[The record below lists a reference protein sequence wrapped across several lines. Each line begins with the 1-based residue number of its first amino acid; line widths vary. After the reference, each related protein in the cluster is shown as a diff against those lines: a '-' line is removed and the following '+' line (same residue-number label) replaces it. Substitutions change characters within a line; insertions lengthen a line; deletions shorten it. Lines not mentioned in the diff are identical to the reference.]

1 MKIAIFGAGALGG
14 YFGGRLQQ
22 AGEEVAFIARGDH
35 LKALQRNGLTIE
47 SAALGDAHIQ
57 PVQVTD
63 NPADIGPVDVILFL
77 VKLYDTEA
85 AARSLTPL
93 LGQDTYVVSFQN
105 GIDGWRLIGDVIGME
120 RVLGGISYIFADV
133 REPGVIRHSSPIA
146 KLIFGEFDGGSS
158 ERSKALERVL
168 VGAGIDASSVDDINV
183 RIWEKFVALSALSA
197 VTTLTRLS
205 IGQVLENE
213 HCRKLFREALAE
225 TAKIGLKKCPGLAAD
240 IADRQM
246 AFAESLPYG
255 MRASML
261 DDLERGKRLELDHL
275 SGAVAQL
282 GQELGIE
289 TPVHAVSYRALHP
302 YVKGG

>member
-1 MKIAIFGAGALGG
+1 MDACS
-14 YFGGRLQQ
+14 RRVQ
-22 AGEEVAFIARGDH
+22 EVAFIARGDH
-35 LKALQRNGLTIE
+35 LKALQKNGLTIE

-57 PVQVTD
+57 PVQATD
-63 NPADIGPVDVILFL
+63 NPADIGFVDVVLFL
-77 VKLYDTEA
+77 VKLYDTDA
-85 AARSLTPL
+85 AARALEPL
-93 LGQDTYVVSFQN
+93 LGEDTFVVSFQN
-105 GIDGWRLIGDVIGME
+105 GVDGWGRIGDVIGME

-133 REPGVIRHSSPIA
+133 REAGVIRHSSPIA
-146 KLIFGEFDGGSS
+146 KLIFGEFNGQLT

-168 VGAGIDASSVDDINV
+168 VGAGIDALSVDDINV

-197 VTTLTRLS
+197 VTTLTRLT

-213 HCRKLFREALAE
+213 HCRKLFRDALAE
-225 TAKIGLKKCPGLAAD
+225 TAMIGLKKCPGLDAD

-261 DDLERGKRLELDHL
+261 DDLERGKRLELEYL
-275 SGAVAQL
+275 SGAVVRL
-282 GQELGIE
+282 GKELGID

-302 YVKGG
+302 YVEGG